1 MVQWLLFFIL
11 TVLLLIFT
19 LRRPHRHRFTR
30 FFAFESLLALVI
42 LNAKDWFRDPL
53 VLRQLISWLFLA
65 ASLFLALAGFRYL
78 RAAGAPKGDIENT
91 TQLVT
96 SGPYRWIRH
105 PLYCS
110 LLLMG
115 VGAFLK
121 DPSLVGGSL
130 FLLLALFVYATGR
143 VEERDNLARF
153 GRVYREYMARTKM
166 FVPYV
171 I

>member
-1 MVQWLLFFIL
+1 MVQWLLFFVL

-19 LRRPHRHRFTR
+19 LRRPHRHRFMR

-42 LNAKDWFRDPL
+42 LNAGVWFRDPL
-53 VLRQLISWLFLA
+53 SPRQLVSWLFLA
-65 ASLFLALAGFRYL
+65 ASLALAVAGFRYL
-78 RAAGAPKGDIENT
+78 RVAGSPEGDIEET

-96 SGPYRWIRH
+96 TGPYRWIRH

-121 DPSLVGGSL
+121 ALSFIGGLL
-130 FLLLALFVYATGR
+130 FVFLAIFVYATAK
-143 VEERDNLARF
+143 VEERENLDRF
-153 GRVYREYMARTKM
+153 GPGYQEYMAQTKM
-166 FVPYV
+166 FIPYV